1 MPYINDGATDLD
13 RSAATGCGSDD
24 RKDNTCD
31 THVPQDKTSHGRV
44 CVPES
49 HCHAQPRYMSHAK
62 SLVHSDS
69 TCELCAFSAVNRSEG

>member
-13 RSAATGCGSDD
+13 WSTATGCGADD
-24 RKDNTCD
+24 REDNACD

-49 HCHAQPRYMSHAK
+49 HCHA
-62 SLVHSDS
+62 
-69 TCELCAFSAVNRSEG
+69 